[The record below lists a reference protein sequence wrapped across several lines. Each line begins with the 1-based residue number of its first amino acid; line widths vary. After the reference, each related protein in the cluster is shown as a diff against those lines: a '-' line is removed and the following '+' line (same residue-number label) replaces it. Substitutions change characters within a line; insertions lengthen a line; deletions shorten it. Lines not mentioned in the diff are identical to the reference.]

1 LDEVE
6 NNVSEYESE
15 EDVSEE
21 VYETEQNSSFESSKL
36 QSEIT
41 AKVYKSDRT
50 ALSVSKDLNS
60 SERILV

>member
-21 VYETEQNSSFESSKL
+21 VYETEQNSSYESS
-36 QSEIT
+36 
-41 AKVYKSDRT
+41 
-50 ALSVSKDLNS
+50 
-60 SERILV
+60 